1 MKRFEVWLVRLDPA
15 AGSEMQKTRPCVIVS
30 PDALNAR
37 IRTAI
42 VAPLTR
48 GGFAAPFRVP
58 CRFKDQE
65 GQIALD
71 HLRAGDKTRLLGVRH
86 AGSRYASGLVGAVGG
101 DVCGVSRVQA
111 RSCIWI
117 GSRAAG

>member
-30 PDALNAR
+30 PDAMNAR
-37 IRTAI
+37 LRTAV

-58 CRFKDQE
+58 CRFKGQE

-71 HLRAGDKTRLLGVRH
+71 HLRAVDKTRLLGVLGTLE
-86 AGSRYASGLVGAVGG
+86 AAT
-101 DVCGVSRVQA
+101 QA
-111 RSCIWI
+111 DLLARL
-117 GSRAAG
+117 AEMFAE